1 MNSDLHAHMV
11 SSLNAHGILTFGG
24 VTMPAE
30 TAHATL
36 RDALRRRFPSGLA
49 SYAFWRA
56 GAPDELH
63 CSSPEV
69 AAAVAA
75 AAERAGIRVAT
86 V

>member
-1 MNSDLHAHMV
+1 MTSDLHARLLT
-11 SSLNAHGILTFGG
+11 SLNAHGILTVGG
-24 VTMPAE
+24 VTMPAQ

-36 RDALRRRFPSGLA
+36 RDALRRRFPSGLG

-63 CSSPEV
+63 CSSPDV
-69 AAAVAA
+69 AAAVDA
-75 AAERAGIRVAT
+75 AAERLGIRVAT